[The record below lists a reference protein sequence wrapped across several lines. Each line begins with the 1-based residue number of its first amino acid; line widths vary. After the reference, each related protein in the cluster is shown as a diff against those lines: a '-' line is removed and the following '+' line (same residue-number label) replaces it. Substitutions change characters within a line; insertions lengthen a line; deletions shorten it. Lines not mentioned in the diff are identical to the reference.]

1 MNVNDLDL
9 LSIELE
15 RATNLL
21 RVGIEEFEAI
31 PNQVNLSDKNERA
44 LLIAQLTRNPLIDSL
59 LYSALYV
66 IEDVIKDINS
76 ATDTNIKRSET

>member
-31 PNQVNLSDKNERA
+31 PNQVNLSDKNARA
-44 LLIAQLTRNPLIDSL
+44 LLIEQLTRNPLIDSL